1 MRLTAPNHFGPDAA
15 AGSGAANAATGAQV
29 LTPRLGV
36 ALEGA
41 AASAHPPAMPPPP
54 TPAASAAQNAS
65 LPMAIPGR
73 VLHLELCKEGPSD
86 FLSLGLSWAGAVL
99 CAALYKPL
107 FLLYLLGARLLC
119 CKAGPK
125 ARASRAGWDC
135 GWAAGDALAAA
146 LWMLGCVSS
155 WRVKRTFRP
164 RWVSGTHFAAGAL
177 EVSMRGMVEH
187 LPHCCV
193 VPRHRHAPAPQGSAS
208 PAPPPLHPFQSHT
221 CP

>member
-1 MRLTAPNHFGPDAA
+1 M
-15 AGSGAANAATGAQV
+15 
-29 LTPRLGV
+29 
-36 ALEGA
+36 
-41 AASAHPPAMPPPP
+41 AM
-54 TPAASAAQNAS
+54 
-65 LPMAIPGR
+65 PGR

-187 LPHCCV
+187 LPHCYV
-193 VPRHRHAPAPQGSAS
+193 AALGSA
-208 PAPPPLHPFQSHT
+208 QVDD
-221 CP
+221 